1 MTQTPS
7 MPQKTSF
14 LKKLF
19 VRKPV
24 MRKMAPGAQTPQPE
38 RPALSRQERKHA
50 WRREGDLYRPIFFNL
65 DVTGL
70 NHKQRRSYYA
80 SRKGKAVE
88 EGRKKKRLRGE
99 YCGRKL
105 ERLIRAGAPL
115 REVIRLKRQIRDF
128 LGSQ

>member
-1 MTQTPS
+1 MTQTQTPT

-19 VRKPV
+19 ARKPV
-24 MRKMAPGAQTPQPE
+24 MRKDVAGKQTPQPE
-38 RPALSRQERKHA
+38 RPALRHAERK
-50 WRREGDLYRPIFFNL
+50 RQPGGYRPIFFNL

-88 EGRKKKRLRGE
+88 EGKKKRLRGM

-115 REVIRLKRQIRDF
+115 REVKGLKRQIRDF
-128 LGSQ
+128 LGSR